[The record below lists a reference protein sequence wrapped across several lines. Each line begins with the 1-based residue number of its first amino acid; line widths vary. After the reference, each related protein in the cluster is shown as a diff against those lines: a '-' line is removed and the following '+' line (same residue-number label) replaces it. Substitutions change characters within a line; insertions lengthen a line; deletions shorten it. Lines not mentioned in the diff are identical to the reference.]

1 MADKEKSPMKDPVTM
16 AENLLFTELTVG
28 GDVLDR
34 GFLYELTRDLD
45 GNALLDLR
53 NRVRAS
59 VATFYSG
66 VNELERGKPG
76 LTEKDVQFIEKE
88 LESYFS
94 PWARLAGSMDYRLE
108 GPEGPGDDLVAY
120 ADRILAI
127 GRMALAD
134 PDLRK
139 YAGNIR
145 GWIRNRW
152 ADAGF
157 DLGKLP
163 EDLLREEIS
172 PGLFITIQEGLYYL
186 AAADGE
192 LRSEGYALL
201 QRSDSPRVA
210 YATDAAGKHNFIRP
224 GTGPLSPV
232 WFDACGMNSE
242 GYRWIRN
249 GAEYNHLDE
258 ENARLVSEDWASF
271 ARDFHDGWAVIRA
284 GQSDGEDLKGKC
296 NYVNGQGNIMS
307 ARWFD
312 AARDFKSGRAIVTVD
327 GEHFKIDTKGKIT
340 ERIQP
345 SVEEARSAGI
355 RR

>member
-1 MADKEKSPMKDPVTM
+1 MQDPVAM
-16 AENLLFTELTVG
+16 AEDLLFTELTVG

-34 GFLYELTRDLD
+34 GFLYELTSNLD
-45 GNALLDLR
+45 EKGLLDLR
-53 NRVRAS
+53 NRARAR

-66 VNELERGKPG
+66 VNELEKGEPG
-76 LTEKDVQFIEKE
+76 LTEKDVQFIEHQ
-88 LESYFS
+88 LDAYFS
-94 PWARLAGSMDYRLE
+94 PWARLAGSMDSRLE
-108 GPEGPGDDLVAY
+108 GPDGPGDDLVAY

-127 GRMALAD
+127 GRTALAD

-139 YAGNIR
+139 YEGNIR

-157 DLGKLP
+157 DLDKLP
-163 EDLLREEIS
+163 QDFLREEIS

-186 AAADGE
+186 TAEDGE
-192 LRSEGYALL
+192 RRSNGYALL

-210 YATDAAGKHNFIRP
+210 YATGADGKHNFIRP

-232 WFDACGMNSE
+232 WFDACGMNRE

-271 ARDFHDGWAVIRA
+271 ARDFHDGWAVIKA
-284 GQSDGEDLKGKC
+284 GQADGEELKGKF

-312 AARDFKSGRAIVTVD
+312 AARDFKSGKAIVTVD

-345 SVEEARSAGI
+345 SVSEAQSAGL